1 LSASDEPAGLRQ
13 AQPGRQSV
21 PERESASVR
30 PEPVEGRCETFS
42 QPGPAQEPEQ
52 IEATDPT
59 FEAFDDVCRRLAGFD
74 DNLHTEWVDGYL
86 TAVAASWRAVPLDE
100 VLPRMCGDA
109 FERAFADPADE
120 TGAHKAL
127 QSRLSQLRTELDPE
141 ALLDDPEQLRLAP
154 LMQVWDDTTR
164 QQVVEEGLGTAED
177 AAQLHTGASWAL
189 GFFRALED
197 FSADWPD
204 ADPDD
209 EHAEIYGDLLET
221 VAALAMDPRSDEF
234 RSFAA
239 KGWKE
244 ADPTRDELVDE
255 ACFAVQDLR
264 VWWIDHPPKRAP
276 LRAAPTPGRNDP
288 CPCGSGR
295 KFKKCH
301 GA

>member
-1 LSASDEPAGLRQ
+1 LNAAGGPEPSAELQNSAEPAPTEDLD
-13 AQPGRQSV
+13 
-21 PERESASVR
+21 
-30 PEPVEGRCETFS
+30 PVV
-42 QPGPAQEPEQ
+42 Q
-52 IEATDPT
+52 
-59 FEAFDDVCRRLAGFD
+59 AFDGICQRLGGFD
-74 DNLHTEWVDGYL
+74 DTLHTEWVDGYL
-86 TAVAASWRAVPLDE
+86 TAVAASWRAIPLDE
-100 VLPRMCGDA
+100 ALPLMCGEA
-109 FERAFADPADE
+109 FGRAFADPADE
-120 TGAHKAL
+120 AAAFQAL
-127 QSRLSQLRTELDPE
+127 EGRLNQLRAGLEPE
-141 ALLDDPEQLRLAP
+141 SLLEDSDQLRLAP

-197 FSADWPD
+197 FAADWPD

-209 EHAEIYGDLLET
+209 EHAEIYGELLET
-221 VAALAMDPRSDEF
+221 VAALAMDPGSDEF
-234 RSFAA
+234 RTFAA

-264 VWWIDHPPKRAP
+264 IWWIDHPPKRTP
-276 LRAAPTPGRNDP
+276 LRAAQTPGRNDP

-295 KFKKCH
+295 KYKKCH